1 MTGKNSRHV
10 RETTH
15 YEPRTMLHFV
25 PGPDNTAKNVRQ
37 ASTNGTECD
46 GTKELRMPESV

>member
-1 MTGKNSRHV
+1 MSGKNSRLV
-10 RETTH
+10 RETSH
-15 YEPRTMLHFV
+15 HKPRTMLHFV
-25 PGPDNTAKNVRQ
+25 PGPDNTAENVSQ